1 MHDICTG
8 RNARQKTRQ
17 AGLSNVLVRQKS
29 RHGKPL
35 YWVFPKI
42 EFDLKK
48 GLAPRDPILILIMG
62 GLSPLAGSLAHLYGD
77 LQGSEGPLDWV
88 WMPLQLRL
96 GNEKAGKK
104 MAK

>member
-1 MHDICTG
+1 
-8 RNARQKTRQ
+8 
-17 AGLSNVLVRQKS
+17 
-29 RHGKPL
+29 
-35 YWVFPKI
+35 VFPKI

-62 GLSPLAGSLAHLYGD
+62 GLSPLAGSLSHLYGD

-88 WMPLQLRL
+88 WMPLQLQL